1 MKAVNDADGGN
12 YSALAQ
18 VRAKTIWEAHGIESD
33 PSFRQYDYSA
43 QALAQDQEDLT
54 VDFRLS
60 RYSPAIDQ
68 GTALAPSLISLLDR
82 FAIKETVPL
91 QGTAW
96 DLGAFEF
103 SEKDFASQGSA
114 IDMATTESVATT
126 AQFNSYVTTLLSGS
140 GNDLTIAAIDTVK
153 VAVDVFAAPEDVG
166 QLADLMIVAGYTPT
180 DTAETLYFMR
190 QGSAWLA
197 WDGQIDRLTTA
208 SSLSALPE
216 QLEVI
221 VYEGEL
227 TTMPGTFI
235 VYVGYL
241 SRGLLNFNGTQP
253 LKFVV
258 LKP

>member
-1 MKAVNDADGGN
+1 
-12 YSALAQ
+12 
-18 VRAKTIWEAHGIESD
+18 
-33 PSFRQYDYSA
+33 
-43 QALAQDQEDLT
+43 
-54 VDFRLS
+54 
-60 RYSPAIDQ
+60 
-68 GTALAPSLISLLDR
+68 
-82 FAIKETVPL
+82 
-91 QGTAW
+91 
-96 DLGAFEF
+96 
-103 SEKDFASQGSA
+103 
-114 IDMATTESVATT
+114 
-126 AQFNSYVTTLLSGS
+126 
-140 GNDLTIAAIDTVK
+140 
-153 VAVDVFAAPEDVG
+153 VFAAAEDVG

-180 DTAETLYFMR
+180 DTTETLYFMR